1 MKARKTAAFL
11 LAVTVLVFLL
21 AGCRSAQPTAVQDST
36 VSEQMYEIIADDP
49 FA

>member
-1 MKARKTAAFL
+1 MKARKTAALFL
-11 LAVTVLVFLL
+11 VVTVLVFLL
-21 AGCRSAQPTAVQDST
+21 AGCRSAQPTAVQDGT